1 VLGIILAIVGSIN
14 MTVARILAVV
24 LSVPV
29 NLFLSLFSVSLLS
42 SLYGFFVEQRKF

>member
-1 VLGIILAIVGSIN
+1 
-14 MTVARILAVV
+14 MTVAKILAVV